1 MVGRLT
7 IERNGDLV
15 GLTNFGG
22 LSPGVEPFAGLN
34 PGINDFLERC
44 FLQNPAALSPECLR
58 GEYTRDCRFLST
70 G

>member
-7 IERNGDLV
+7 IERDGALV

-34 PGINDFLERC
+34 PGINAFSDRC
-44 FLQNPAALSPECLR
+44 FLQDPATLSPECLR
-58 GEYTRDCRFLST
+58 GSMQGIAGF
-70 G
+70 